1 MTIEQTPITTERRA
15 ELLVLAHELA
25 RQTAW
30 DMALEDQAV
39 SDQVIERIERETLDR
54 LLAANV

>member
-1 MTIEQTPITTERRA
+1 M
-15 ELLVLAHELA
+15 LAHEFA

-30 DMALEDQAV
+30 DMALENQAV
-39 SDQVIERIERETLDR
+39 SDQVVEHIERETLDR

>member
-1 MTIEQTPITTERRA
+1 MTIERTPITTERRA

-25 RQTAW
+25 RRTAW

-39 SDQVIERIERETLDR
+39 SDQVVERIERENLDR

>member
-1 MTIEQTPITTERRA
+1 M
-15 ELLVLAHELA
+15 LAHELA

-39 SDQVIERIERETLDR
+39 SDQVVERIERETLDR
-54 LLAANV
+54 LPAANV

>member
-1 MTIEQTPITTERRA
+1 M
-15 ELLVLAHELA
+15 LAHELA

-39 SDQVIERIERETLDR
+39 SDQVVERIERIERETLHR
-54 LLAANV
+54 LPAANV